1 MLRILAALDIKA
13 AAPILCAGVT
23 TYSPMKH
30 WKVGPGQRVGIG
42 GHTAGIGGLGHIA
55 VQLARALG
63 TTVTAVTRTTEKQ
76 AESEKLGAH
85 DVLIS
90 TDLKAMEAHEMKF
103 DFSIITIPA
112 AFEVNDYM
120 KLLERDGVITTVG
133 LLGPYKDPLNNM
145 EMAMHRSSI
154 SGSIIGGIAETQE
167 VLEFCAEHNI
177 LPEVEI
183 IKMQD
188 INEAFEKTKDGEV
201 RFHYIIDMVSL
212 KEA

>member
-1 MLRILAALDIKA
+1 MLRIPAALDIKA

-30 WKVGPGQRVGIG
+30 WKVGPSQRVAVVGIG
-42 GHTAGIGGLGHIA
+42 GPGHMA
-55 VQLARALG
+55 VQIVRVLG
-63 TTVTAVTRTTEKQ
+63 ATVTAVTRTTEKQ
-76 AESEKLGAH
+76 AEAEKLGAH

-90 TDLKAMEAHEMKF
+90 TDSKAMEAHEMKF
-103 DFSIITIPA
+103 DFIIITIPD
-112 AFEVNDYM
+112 AFEVNDYV
-120 KLLERDGVITTVG
+120 KLLKRDGVITTVG

-145 EMAMHRSSI
+145 EIAMHRRSI

-167 VLEFCAEHNI
+167 VLQFCAEHNI

-188 INEAFEKTKDGEV
+188 INEAFEKMKDEEV
-201 RFHYIIDMVSL
+201 RFRYVIDMASL